1 MAPSKSQRATRS
13 AGKQTRQ
20 TLLHAADHVFRA
32 EGETA
37 SVAQICERAG
47 TFPNQ
52 VTYYFGSKEQ
62 LFVEV
67 ACAAVLRAG
76 RHAEEAAEAT
86 PTVRD
91 YAQTLVT
98 TLLGPELRGVEMFTT
113 AMLLVSRRPDLRE
126 FITTTLH
133 TLHERGEEA
142 LMQKLVR
149 TGWQLRASIGVEA
162 KAFWS
167 AIFGLA
173 VQKSATDDSLGP
185 SLTDAVTVI
194 FTNLGISEEV
204 LNAPLGGLDKLDQ
217 RGELDQARPGGLD
230 KLDQR
235 RGLDQRGELDQARPG
250 GLDKLDQRG
259 EPDQRGELDQP
270 PIGGL
275 DTLDQRGEP
284 DQPRPGGLDKLD
296 QRGQRELPG
305 PRGDRRKASR

>member
-1 MAPSKSQRATRS
+1 MAPSTSQRATRS

-20 TLLHAADHVFRA
+20 TLLHAADHVFRT

-204 LNAPLGGLDKLDQ
+204 LNARLGGLDKLDQ
-217 RGELDQARPGGLD
+217 RAE
-230 KLDQR
+230 
-235 RGLDQRGELDQARPG
+235 LDQRGRLDR
-250 GLDKLDQRG
+250 
-259 EPDQRGELDQP
+259 
-270 PIGGL
+270 
-275 DTLDQRGEP
+275 RGEP
-284 DQPRPGGLDKLD
+284 DQPSPGGLDKLD
-296 QRGQRELPG
+296 QRGQLDQRGGLDKLDQRGKSDQREHPG

>member
-1 MAPSKSQRATRS
+1 MASSTPPRATRS

-20 TLLHAADHVFRA
+20 TLLHAADHVFRT

-204 LNAPLGGLDKLDQ
+204 LNSPLGGLDKLDQ
-217 RGELDQARPGGLD
+217 RTRQLGGREES
-230 KLDQR
+230 DQR
-235 RGLDQRGELDQARPG
+235 RR
-250 GLDKLDQRG
+250 
-259 EPDQRGELDQP
+259 QP
-270 PIGGL
+270 
-275 DTLDQRGEP
+275 
-284 DQPRPGGLDKLD
+284 D
-296 QRGQRELPG
+296 QRGQRVKPG

>member
-1 MAPSKSQRATRS
+1 MPPRSPSPRATQRATRT
-13 AGKQTRQ
+13 AGKQTR
-20 TLLHAADHVFRA
+20 LALMRAADEVFR
-32 EGETA
+32 EQGETA

-76 RHAEEAAEAT
+76 RHAEEAAET
-86 PTVRD
+86 TETVRE

-113 AMLLVSRRPDLRE
+113 AMLLVSRRDDLRE
-126 FITTTLH
+126 LITTTLH

-149 TGWQLRASIGVEA
+149 TGWQLRASIDVEA

-185 SLTDAVTVI
+185 SLTDSVTVI
-194 FTNLGISEEV
+194 FANLGIPDSV
-204 LNAPLGGLDKLDQ
+204 LDAS
-217 RGELDQARPGGLD
+217 
-230 KLDQR
+230 
-235 RGLDQRGELDQARPG
+235 
-250 GLDKLDQRG
+250 
-259 EPDQRGELDQP
+259 
-270 PIGGL
+270 
-275 DTLDQRGEP
+275 
-284 DQPRPGGLDKLD
+284 
-296 QRGQRELPG
+296 LPTT
-305 PRGDRRKASR
+305 DAS